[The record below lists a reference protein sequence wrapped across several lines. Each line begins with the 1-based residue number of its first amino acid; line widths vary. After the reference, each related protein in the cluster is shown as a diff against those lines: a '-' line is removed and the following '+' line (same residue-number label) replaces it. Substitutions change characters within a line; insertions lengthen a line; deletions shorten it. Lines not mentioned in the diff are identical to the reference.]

1 MRIDVAAEDD
11 LVAAVRGATSDSLVV
26 VIAPR
31 ASLEMALA
39 RAAIGPLAVERA
51 PAMRVNA
58 VMPGAGASAA
68 DVAAAVAF
76 LEGAQST
83 TGQILEID
91 SVGQSRT

>member
-1 MRIDVAAEDD
+1 MRIDVAAEGD
-11 LVAAVRGATSDSLVV
+11 LIAAVRGATGDSLVV

-58 VMPGAGASAA
+58 VVPGTGAKAD
-68 DVAAAVAF
+68 DVAAAVVF
-76 LEGAQST
+76 LEGARST
-83 TGQILEID
+83 TGQILEIE
-91 SVGQSRT
+91 